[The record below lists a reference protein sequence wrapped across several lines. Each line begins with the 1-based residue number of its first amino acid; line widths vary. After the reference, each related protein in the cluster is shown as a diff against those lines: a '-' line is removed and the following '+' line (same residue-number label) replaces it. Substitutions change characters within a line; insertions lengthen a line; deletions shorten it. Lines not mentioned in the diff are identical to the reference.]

1 MKLRAIALNTFGLFL
16 RDKLLIVFASL
27 FLCVILLMMTPLLT
41 LKGKTTISNM
51 EGMQAYVLQLV
62 SAIMYMVSGAGSL
75 LAAWAAADAVH
86 TEMKSGTILAVMARP
101 VKRWEFLLGKY
112 FGVLLLMACYVVA
125 MVGLSFLLTWMGG
138 QRVQSALWLL
148 FVYPMVRYAI
158 YAGLAMLIAT
168 VAHPVIT
175 WAFALLLG
183 VGASMVV
190 PGHDEPRNWALRW
203 LKTALYYALPST
215 TFLSEDRF
223 LIIKHASL
231 RQTLWGEH
239 TITLLYGLD
248 YAVVL
253 LLMAM
258 WSFHYRSLKRD

>member
-1 MKLRAIALNTFGLFL
+1 MKLRTIALNTFGLFL

-62 SAIMYMVSGAGSL
+62 AAIMYMVSGAGSL
-75 LAAWAAADAVH
+75 LAAWAAADAVDS
-86 TEMKSGTILAVMARP
+86 EMKSGTILAVMARP

-112 FGVLLLMACYVVA
+112 LGVLLLMACYVVA
-125 MVGLSFLLTWMGG
+125 MVGMSSLLAWMGG
-138 QRVQSALWLL
+138 QRVQSSLWLL
-148 FVYPMVRYAI
+148 LVYPTVRYAI
-158 YAGLAMLIAT
+158 YAALAMLVAT
-168 VAHPVIT
+168 VAHPVIS
-175 WAFALLLG
+175 WAFTLLLG

-190 PGHDEPRNWALRW
+190 PGHDEPANWALRW
-203 LKTALYYALPST
+203 LKTALYYVLPST

-223 LIIKHASL
+223 LIIKHTSL

-239 TITLLYGLD
+239 AITLLYGLD
-248 YAVVL
+248 YAMVL
-253 LLMAM
+253 LLLAM

>member
-1 MKLRAIALNTFGLFL
+1 MKLRTIALNTFGLFL

-27 FLCVILLMMTPLLT
+27 FLCVVLLMMTPLLT

-62 SAIMYMVSGAGSL
+62 AMIMYMVSGAGSL

-112 FGVLLLMACYVVA
+112 FGVLLLMASYVVA
-125 MVGLSFLLTWMGG
+125 MVGLSFLLAWMGG
-138 QRVQSALWLL
+138 QRVPSALWLL

-158 YAGLAMLIAT
+158 YAALAMLVAT

-175 WAFALLLG
+175 WAFTLLLG
-183 VGASMVV
+183 VGATMVV
-190 PGHDEPRNWALRW
+190 PGPDEPASWALRW
-203 LKTALYYALPST
+203 LKTALYYVLPST
-215 TFLSEDRF
+215 HFLSEDRF
-223 LIIKHASL
+223 LIIKHQAL
-231 RQTLWGEH
+231 RQAHWGEH
-239 TITLLYGLD
+239 AITLLYGLN
-248 YAVVL
+248 YALVL
-253 LLMAM
+253 LLLAM

>member
-1 MKLRAIALNTFGLFL
+1 MKLRTIAFNTFGLFL

-41 LKGKTTISNM
+41 LKGRTTISNM
-51 EGMQAYVLQLV
+51 EGMQAYVLGLV

-75 LAAWAAADAVH
+75 LSAWAAADAVH
-86 TEMKSGTILAVMARP
+86 SEMKSGTILAVMARP

-125 MVGLSFLLTWMGG
+125 MVGLSFLLAWMGG
-138 QRVQSALWLL
+138 QRVQSSLWLL
-148 FVYPMVRYAI
+148 FVYPLVRYAI
-158 YAGLAMLIAT
+158 YAALAMVVAT

-175 WAFALLLG
+175 WAFTLLLG
-183 VGASMVV
+183 VSAALVV
-190 PGHDEPRNWALRW
+190 PGRDEPTNWALRA
-203 LKTALYYALPST
+203 LKTTLYYVLPST
-215 TFLSEDRF
+215 HFLSEDRF
-223 LIIKHASL
+223 LIIKHTSL

-239 TITLLYGLD
+239 LLTVLYGLD
-248 YAVVL
+248 YALVA